1 MDSKNY
7 IRRISFFALLSVLI
21 LGCRA
26 QVRIPANM
34 ALLPDAFMNARW
46 GASVEEVKQA
56 IEKDGNRWFDDRTD
70 KSPSAIY
77 ASGTYLDT
85 PVVISYFF
93 TPKSKRL
100 FSASVTFED
109 LRVYEKVKNDL
120 IRKFNKPTYSQK
132 DVDHWICEN
141 RSLVV
146 LQQDTAHV
154 QFSFL
159 NGKFAALNQKEGQ

>member
-7 IRRISFFALLSVLI
+7 IRGISVLALLSVLI

-26 QVRIPANM
+26 QVRIPAKM
-34 ALLPDAFMNARW
+34 ALLPDAFMNAKW

-56 IEKDGNRWFDDRTD
+56 IEKDGNRWFEDRTD
-70 KSPSAIY
+70 KSPFAIY

-93 TPKSKRL
+93 TAKSKR
-100 FSASVTFED
+100 FFRASVTFD
-109 LRVYEKVKNDL
+109 NLRVYEKLKDDL
-120 IRKFNKPTYSQK
+120 IRKFNNPTFSQK
-132 DVDHWICEN
+132 DVDHWTCEN
-141 RSLVV
+141 RSLVI
-146 LQQDTAHV
+146 LQKDTANV

-159 NGKFAALNQKEGQ
+159 NGQFAALNQKESE